1 VILRPEPPVFDDARV
16 AAKAAPTKRRWLMS
30 PNARRGAEATFSL
43 VARSVQAGQRPV
55 FCKKDFSPKPPS
67 SMTRWSR
74 LKPLLQKDGF
84 WAFAPNP
91 VFDEARIATKD
102 ALIPL
107 CLPHRSCSA
116 LVGPSV
122 HAEPRQ
128 AADRYPNLRS
138 LEGKSQDG
146 FCRRGFRPE
155 PSSSMT
161 QRVAAEAAPTASIFL
176 AVASLVPAGQTAGRA
191 FQFFESWVLLG

>member
-1 VILRPEPPVFDDARV
+1 MIGEGQRPSSPPCCAMGFKQGNGGQLSYIDDAMV

-30 PNARRGAEATFSL
+30 PNARRGAEAAFSL

-84 WAFAPNP
+84 CW
-91 VFDEARIATKD
+91 
-102 ALIPL
+102 
-107 CLPHRSCSA
+107 
-116 LVGPSV
+116 
-122 HAEPRQ
+122 
-128 AADRYPNLRS
+128 
-138 LEGKSQDG
+138 
-146 FCRRGFRPE
+146 RGFRPE

-176 AVASLVPAGQTAGRA
+176 AVAPLVPAGQPGLSSFLRVGYYWAEANEEVERWSA
-191 FQFFESWVLLG
+191 LLGRCPFRRGREADEMREVEPWSRLG